1 MNPIAMNQGGT
12 ELGTIQIAP
21 EVLEIIAG
29 QAAAETEGV
38 AAMGGGL
45 ADGLAG
51 MIGRKNPA
59 RGVRVT
65 IDGDRA
71 EVELSIVIRYG
82 FRIPDVCERIGRNVK
97 HAVQSMTGI
106 DVSEVHIQ
114 IHGVQF
120 KDRPAE
126 QDEPAA
132 GRVK

>member
-1 MNPIAMNQGGT
+1 MNPIPMNDAGT
-12 ELGTIQIAP
+12 DLGSIQIAP

-29 QAAAETEGV
+29 QAAAEVEGV
-38 AAMGGGL
+38 AAMGGGI
-45 ADGLAG
+45 ADGIAG

-65 IDGDRA
+65 VEGDRA
-71 EVELSIVIRYG
+71 VVELSIAVRYG
-82 FRIPDVCERIGRNVK
+82 FRIPDVCDQIGRAVK
-97 HAVQSMTGI
+97 HAIQSMTGI
-106 DVSEVHIQ
+106 EVSEVHIH

-120 KDRPAE
+120 KDKPAE